1 MSTITLQEARTMLP
15 DLLHHLMPG
24 DEVRIIEDGRIVG
37 RLLPGESSP
46 VKPTRALG
54 STIAASVA
62 HTAPHSET
70 ASRLRPPPGLGK
82 GYITLVSNDDDH
94 LADFADYM
102 P

>member
-1 MSTITLQEARTMLP
+1 MSSITLQDARTMLP

-37 RLLPGESSP
+37 RLLPGESPS
-46 VKPTRALG
+46 VKPTREPDAI
-54 STIAASVA
+54 TASVA
-62 HTAPHSET
+62 DTAPDSKP

-82 GYITLVSNDDDH
+82 GYITVMSNDDDH
-94 LADFADYM
+94 LTDFADYM

>member
-1 MSTITLQEARTMLP
+1 MSTITLQEARATLP

-24 DEVRIIEDGRIVG
+24 EEVRIIEDGRIVG

-46 VKPTRALG
+46 AKPSLARDLT
-54 STIAASVA
+54 TVSVA
-62 HTAPHSET
+62 KTAPGPET
-70 ASRLRPPPGLGK
+70 ASGLRPPPGLGK

-102 P
+102 S